1 MGLLTEMTWSKTT
14 LLDLLNDAELID
26 GEICD
31 VVHLELNSGL
41 DYLIAVITGRKAEQ
55 AAELLERLRS
65 PKPKAAEGDAVA
77 YINDENI
84 VAMVE
89 MLQQWH
95 GSRVEKLELIASAKP
110 GTEIQARG
118 PDGQPLVL
126 TKEMRTGLLLGVDV
140 ALQMFRKLPLTLE
153 ENASDDLEEDE

>member
-1 MGLLTEMTWSKTT
+1 MGLLTEMNWPKTT
-14 LLDLLNDAELID
+14 LLDLLNDAELLD

-41 DYLIAVITGRKAEQ
+41 DYLIAVITGEKAEQ
-55 AAELLERLRS
+55 AAELLGRLRS
-65 PKPKAAEGDAVA
+65 PESSPAEGGSVA
-77 YINDENI
+77 YTNDENI

-95 GSRVEKLELIASAKP
+95 CSRVEKLELIASAEP
-110 GTEIQARG
+110 DTEIRVPG
-118 PDGQPLVL
+118 KDGQPLIL
-126 TKEMRTGLLLGVDV
+126 NQGMRTGLLIGVDL

-153 ENASDDLEEDE
+153 KNTNDDLEEDE

>member
-1 MGLLTEMTWSKTT
+1 MGLLTEMNWPKTT
-14 LLDLLNDAELID
+14 LLDLLNDAELLD

-41 DYLIAVITGRKAEQ
+41 DYLIAVMTGDKAVQ

-65 PKPKAAEGDAVA
+65 PEPKTVEGDSVA
-77 YINDENI
+77 YTNDESI

-95 GSRVEKLELIASAKP
+95 SSRVEKLELIASAEP
-110 GTEIQARG
+110 GTEIQAKG
-118 PDGQPLVL
+118 PDGQPLTL
-126 TKEMRTGLLLGVDV
+126 TKEMRAGLLLGVDL
-140 ALQMFRKLPLTLE
+140 ALQMFRQLPLTME
-153 ENASDDLEEDE
+153 KNTNDDLEEEE

>member
-1 MGLLTEMTWSKTT
+1 MGLLTEMKWPQTT

-26 GEICD
+26 SDICD

-41 DYLIAVITGRKAEQ
+41 DYLIAVITGNKAEQ

-65 PKPKAAEGDAVA
+65 PESKAAEGDAVA
-77 YINDENI
+77 YTNDANI
-84 VAMVE
+84 VAMVQ
-89 MLQQWH
+89 MLEQWH
-95 GSRVEKLELIASAKP
+95 RSRVEKLELIASAEP
-110 GTEIQARG
+110 GTDIQVNG
-118 PDGQPLVL
+118 SDGQPLIL

-153 ENASDDLEEDE
+153 ENASDNLEEDE

>member
-1 MGLLTEMTWSKTT
+1 MGLLTEMTWPKTT
-14 LLDLLNDAELID
+14 LLDLLNEAELID

-41 DYLIAVITGRKAEQ
+41 DYLIAVITGSKAEQ

-65 PKPKAAEGDAVA
+65 PAPKAAERDSVA
-77 YINDENI
+77 YTNDENI
-84 VAMVE
+84 IDMVE

-110 GTEIQARG
+110 GTEIQALG